1 MATTINL
8 LSDEAGLYAGFSASA
23 GYSAFQTPLLWTADN
38 STIELIPTEF
48 LTTKRNVIR
57 VAPNISGPV
66 KVYLSNQELS
76 TAICGKTLSFNAK
89 VKPGNQSNI
98 SAKLIVDG
106 VTEQDGV
113 SHLLSGGVYGAI
125 QSNTVVV
132 PDDDTIHYASIE
144 ITISGHE
151 AQNIFITYPNLID
164 DLAFYQN
171 YFVSSAR
178 NFMPDFYW
186 EIDGLEAHPTA
197 PYHRLIDILSTTTN
211 DVYEEYKA
219 IYPFESGELNVP
231 DDASKIYSKSL
242 LVDPSAVR
250 PKYMNWLS
258 QFAGAQAKRN
268 LSSSAGFTYMDNLS
282 SELDFVRWQLDS
294 SAYGFSAGDR
304 GSIIEAVEQVLT
316 RTKDGEQTTLSVSVT
331 TSYDDDPWSILIRT
345 IENETLDAEPGES
358 SNFVLAAVEGARPL
372 GYKIYHSTVT
382 AFYLTLNDTSLGRLN
397 EQALSPVTDLPGA
410 PDDVSVDS
418 VTTSS
423 VTLTFTPLYALNLDG
438 GGVISNYEYS
448 LSTDNVTYPS
458 YSPLSPVRGN
468 PPITITGLNA
478 ATNYW
483 VKLKAVNELG
493 TGTDESV
500 AVSFTTL

>member
-48 LTTKRNVIR
+48 LTTKRNVVR
-57 VAPNISGPV
+57 VAPNISGPI
-66 KVYLSNQELS
+66 KVYLLNQELS
-76 TAICGKTLSFNAK
+76 TAVCGRILSFNAK

-98 SAKLIVDG
+98 SAKLIIDG
-106 VTEQDGV
+106 VAEEDGIP
-113 SHLLSGGVYGAI
+113 HLLSGGVYGAI
-125 QSNTVVV
+125 QSNRVEV
-132 PDDDTIHYASIE
+132 PDDATIHYASIE
-144 ITISGHE
+144 ITVSGHE

-164 DLAFYQN
+164 DEAFYQN
-171 YFVSSAR
+171 NFVPLAR

-186 EIDGLEAHPTA
+186 EIDSLELHPTA
-197 PYHRLIDILSTTTN
+197 PFHRLIDIYSTATN

-231 DDASKIYSKSL
+231 DDASKIYSKSV
-242 LVDPSAVR
+242 LVNPTVVR
-250 PKYMNWLS
+250 PKYANWLA
-258 QFAGAQAKRN
+258 QFTGAPAKRN
-268 LSSSAGFTYMDNLS
+268 LSSSAGFNYMDNLS
-282 SELDFVRWQLDS
+282 SELEFLRWQLDS

-304 GSIIEAVEQVLT
+304 GSLLEAVEKVLT
-316 RTKDGEQTTLSVSVT
+316 RTKDGEPTTFSVSLT
-331 TSYDDDPWSILIRT
+331 TSYNDDPWSILIRT
-345 IENETLDAEPGES
+345 IENETLDASDGES

-372 GYKIYHSTVT
+372 GYKISHLTVP

-397 EQALSPVTDLPGA
+397 EQSLSPVSSLPGA
-410 PDDVSVDS
+410 PNDVSVDS
-418 VTTSS
+418 VASTS
-423 VTLTFTPLYALNLDG
+423 VTLTFTPLYGLNLDG

-448 LSTDNVTYPS
+448 LSTDNVTYSS
-458 YSPLSPVRGN
+458 YLPLSPVRGH
-468 PPITITGLNA
+468 PPITITGLSS
-478 ATNYW
+478 ATSYW

-500 AVSFTTL
+500 AVSFTTS